1 LISAIWHGSRDG
13 ATFASRPES
22 DASLAKAD
30 KIEQPEKVFM
40 QGLDSKDKIAMRL
53 QPFG

>member
-30 KIEQPEKVFM
+30 KIEQPKKGFM
-40 QGLDSKDKIAMRL
+40 QGLDSKYKIAMRL